1 MPIATPI
8 RTVRTARSSIAS
20 WLTRRYLSRLRRKGT
35 TLDLNALSKLPEP
48 ALLPLRRNG
57 LDPVPEIGAL
67 RDREPVSRLP
77 VPAVPVWLVTGYDEA
92 KEVLGDARAFS
103 NDFAHLVG
111 TNGVAEHHEPGGLG
125 FADPPDH
132 TRLRRLLTPEFTM
145 RRLNRLT
152 PLIHSIIEERLDA
165 LEAAADADGRVD
177 LVEHF
182 ALPVPAL
189 VICEL
194 LGVPYEER
202 DAFQQFSVARFD
214 VLGGLG
220 ASFGAISQSREY
232 LRGVIEQQR
241 REPGDGLLG
250 MIIREHGDAV
260 TDEELTGLADG
271 VLTGGLE
278 TTASMLALG
287 TLVML
292 QDRTHFTAIREAED
306 PGAVATPF
314 VDELLR
320 HLTVVQTAFP
330 RFAREDTV
338 IGGQAIAAGDIVIVS
353 LSAADRDKRLGPE
366 MDVFDPSRPPA
377 SSHLAFGYGIHR
389 CVGAELGRMEL
400 RAAFPLLVE
409 RFPALR
415 LAVEPQELEFR
426 KLSIVYGVDSL
437 PVRLK

>member
-8 RTVRTARSSIAS
+8 RTVRTARSSIAG

-48 ALLPLRRNG
+48 ALLPLRRDG

-232 LRGVIEQQR
+232 LRGVIAQQR

-330 RFAREDTV
+330 RFARENTV
-338 IGGQAIAAGDIVIVS
+338 VGGQAISAGDIVIVS

-366 MDVFDPSRPPA
+366 MDAFDPSRPPA

-400 RAAFPLLVE
+400 RAAFPSWSSAS
-409 RFPALR
+409 RPCASR
-415 LAVEPQELEFR
+415 WSPRSWSSASSPSSTAWTR
-426 KLSIVYGVDSL
+426 CRSA
-437 PVRLK
+437 